1 MIQRTE
7 YYRKIIHIFNLV
19 IPFTYLFFF
28 ESRFQVLRILVPL
41 TVFAIVIEYL
51 RVHSVIIKKIF
62 NNTFEN
68 KVVFLTGHTGF
79 QGSWL
84 TLWLKL
90 LGAKII
96 GFSQE
101 PPTNPSMFKILE
113 LEKKIKHISGIS
125 LNFFLFL
132 KLSYNHL
139 RW

>member
-1 MIQRTE
+1 M
-7 YYRKIIHIFNLV
+7 K
-19 IPFTYLFFF
+19 
-28 ESRFQVLRILVPL
+28 
-41 TVFAIVIEYL
+41 
-51 RVHSVIIKKIF
+51 IKKIF

-113 LEKKIKHISGIS
+113 L
-125 LNFFLFL
+125 
-132 KLSYNHL
+132 
-139 RW
+139 